1 MKNVLI
7 AIIILLLA
15 VPAFA
20 GGSFYTSEP
29 VSGSTVGGTANEVE
43 VTDNGD
49 GSVTLGLTDGV
60 ILNAPTVQGFG
71 NAVVFSDS
79 AGLLA
84 QDPVNFIW
92 NDVTKTLSIGNI
104 NILGNLVVHGDI
116 GLEAEMHAEE
126 LTIALAAGVWA
137 NVAGMSSGVVS
148 DSGMIQNATDGSV
161 TVVTGHIY
169 KLVGS
174 ASLEDNDGPS
184 EEYHLVPAINGAD
197 QNKCEEHRSI
207 TVQASLASVSI
218 SCLLDLSD
226 GDVITM
232 LANSVGG
239 DDITLEHINWML
251 FK

>member
-7 AIIILLLA
+7 AIIVLLLA
-15 VPAFA
+15 APAFA
-20 GGSFYTSEP
+20 GGSFYATEP

-43 VTDNGD
+43 VADNGD
-49 GSVTLGLTDGV
+49 GSVTLGLTDSV

-79 AGLLA
+79 AGLLT
-84 QDPVNFIW
+84 QDLTNFTW
-92 NDVTKTLSIGNI
+92 DDVTKTLNI
-104 NILGNLVVHGDI
+104 SNIDISGNLIVEGDI
-116 GLEAEMHAEE
+116 GLEAEMYGEE
-126 LTIALAAGVWA
+126 LTIALTAGVWA
-137 NVAGMSSGVVS
+137 NVVGMSNGVVS
-148 DSGMIQNATDGSV
+148 DSGMIQNSTDGSITV
-161 TVVTGHIY
+161 TIGHIY

-174 ASLEDNDGPS
+174 ASIENNDGPS
-184 EEYHLVPAINGAD
+184 EDYHLVPAIGGVD
-197 QNKCEEHRSI
+197 QHKCEEHRSI
-207 TVQASLASVSI
+207 TTQAALASVSI

-232 LANSVGG
+232 LTNSVGG